1 MVEQWNDVW
10 DQVRADPGEPIVEG
24 NAAVV
29 PVHQVARGRGS
40 GAEVEIRLAYL
51 LRVRDGLLVE
61 WRLCASVEEAL
72 ELVRAG

>member
-1 MVEQWNDVW
+1 M
-10 DQVRADPGEPIVEG
+10 
-24 NAAVV
+24 V